1 MHCMSVGFGRKEES
15 YIGCLCVSHRA
26 CGGEYCATLPLYGL
40 HSCMCM
46 STACYNSLSLFSY
59 HSPAFLAL
67 DPLVDYLVACQRLTS
82 LELGILTLSLQN
94 LLSLVKG
101 LHNLRA
107 LGLVRVSLS
116 NERVSY

>member
-1 MHCMSVGFGRKEES
+1 MCHTVHVGVNTVPLYHCMVFTPACACPLHVAILSV
-15 YIGCLCVSHRA
+15 CSH
-26 CGGEYCATLPLYGL
+26 T
-40 HSCMCM
+40 M
-46 STACYNSLSLFSY
+46 

-107 LGLVRVSLS
+107 LGLVRVFLS